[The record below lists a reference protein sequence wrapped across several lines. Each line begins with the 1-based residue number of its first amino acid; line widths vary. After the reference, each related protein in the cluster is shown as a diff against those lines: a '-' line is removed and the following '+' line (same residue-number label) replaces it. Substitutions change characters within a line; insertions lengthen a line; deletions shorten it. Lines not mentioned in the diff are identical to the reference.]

1 MSLYDKLLQ
10 KTSKSIYLN
19 QKRTSDQAYVV
30 DKETGNWIPIEKTY
44 EADLGLKGDFYVH
57 LALKGNGW
65 VVSEGMSGS
74 SLSTGTTMEVAVMA
88 AKSKVQGYIKKHSEE
103 LFYDLL
109 LKAKEK
115 LTKKNP
121 RYIPT
126 LEKLEEVVPEPVIE
140 PIPGVGNHDVSP
152 EPITLKSVVRDC
164 LNYKNTIDVDYIS
177 EALGLDSE
185 EVENQLL
192 AEELVFYNP
201 ENNVLEAPDEYLS
214 GNVRVKL
221 IKAEEAAINNP
232 MFLRNVEKL
241 KEVQPEQIPSAFIQY
256 SLGAAWIPK
265 EVFEKFATDM
275 FKTKVKIQYLE
286 LTGKYSATA
295 YFSGGPQIKMTYAA
309 GGKNGLEILNATLNN
324 QQITISETKSGKTT
338 KNLDKTAAA
347 QGMQEQMQDEFQ
359 AFIRANRDIEES
371 TEKEY
376 NEIFNSRV
384 TRNFV
389 IPDLVHYPGASTH
402 IYLLKHQK
410 AAVIR
415 GLNHST
421 LFAHVV
427 GSGKTLVIITTAME
441 LRRLGKATKPMIV
454 VQNKTRGQFI
464 ASFMDLYPDANILA
478 PTGLELTTAYRAE
491 LYYKIRDQDW
501 DAIILP
507 ASQFDMIP
515 DDLDRQKKILAD
527 QINEVQEVL
536 YNIDKRV
543 MPQEYA
549 SVNRQLRGLRKD
561 LGDIEIN
568 EEQRRNA
575 RELASQVDGSKPLLN
590 FEDLGVDALLID
602 EFHRYKRLGGIYTAL
617 ANVKGIDVQKSNR
630 SQSTLLKMRWVQQ
643 HNEGR
648 NTLVYTGTPI
658 SNTMA
663 EAWTMIRYV
672 RPDILKKIG
681 IQHFDQFAK
690 TFGQVIP
697 SLEQTG
703 GGTFKI
709 QNRFAKFQNL
719 PEFIAAFRECTDVVL
734 KEDIAEFHL
743 NDMIPKLHGGQIKQE
758 IIKQSEE
765 LRLQIKEFRELL
777 EWYDELE
784 GMDRRK
790 YSYIPLV
797 VFGRAKQASIDLRL
811 LSPANKDVPN
821 SKVNQVIRHALR
833 IYHETGLVQM
843 IFSDL
848 YQSPEPKEPFIDEDC
863 QIPNPAYGMPRFNLF
878 NDIKQKLI
886 AQGVKPHEIAILTEP
901 KYDKA
906 EKAEQLFADANAARI
921 KFLLGSTERMGVGV
935 NAQKRLIG
943 LHHVDAPNRPMDFE
957 QRNGRIE
964 RQGNLNKEIH
974 IFAYGVEKTLD
985 SAAFQRLATKQR
997 FINQIMKGEGVDRVM
1012 EDAADEA
1019 QMTFDEMMAH
1029 LSDSPHAMTKLMLDN
1044 RLKSERMKRD
1054 NHFAKQ
1060 VQTQRQ
1066 LNYALEDIGKLEI
1079 ELAEQQKY
1087 SSVVKEFFPNRFV
1100 FMQAGKEKY
1109 AEQFGTACD
1118 TYVDSLMELYINSPT
1133 GVVMGSFLINDVKVN
1148 VKIHTAEKYSKKT
1161 KGMIPYPVLSYTC
1174 PEIGIFENIHGS
1186 GRQVNT
1192 NQGMSMIN
1200 DIQWQLDL
1208 IKDEPDQLK
1217 DKIRRIRVT
1226 TSELERTMDKVFD
1239 ETRLNG
1245 LEEEIEV
1252 LKGKMLAEKNKV
1264 VEQDELIIE

>member
-1 MSLYDKLLQ
+1 MSLYDQLELNLFSPK
-10 KTSKSIYLN
+10 SKYLN
-19 QKRTSDQAYVV
+19 QKITSDQAYVV
-30 DKETGNWIPIEKTY
+30 DKETGNWIAISKHYPAE
-44 EADLGLKGDFYVH
+44 LSLQGDFYAH

-74 SLSTGTTMEVAVMA
+74 MLSTGTTQELAVMA
-88 AKSKVQGYIKKHSEE
+88 AKERVSSFIAKHSESAM
-103 LFYDLL
+103 YDLL
-109 LKAKEK
+109 LTAKSK
-115 LTKKNP
+115 LTKENP
-121 RYIPT
+121 RYIQT
-126 LEKLEEVVPEPVIE
+126 LAKLEEPEVIE
-140 PIPGVGNHDVSP
+140 VEPDVS
-152 EPITLKSVVRDC
+152 ETYTSPIEEVTLKTVVRDC
-164 LNYKNTIDVDYIS
+164 LNYKNIIDIDYIS
-177 EALGLDSE
+177 EHLRLDSE
-185 EVENQLL
+185 EVENQLIEQEL
-192 AEELVFYNP
+192 AYYNP
-201 ENNVLEAPDEYLS
+201 ETNGLEAPDEYLS
-214 GNVRVKL
+214 GNVRLKL
-221 IKAEEAAINNP
+221 KIAQEAAINNP
-232 MFLRNVEKL
+232 MFDKNVAKL
-241 KEVQPEQIPSAFIQY
+241 KEIQPEQIPSAFIQY

-275 FKTKVKIQYLE
+275 FKTKVTIKYLD
-286 LTGKYSATA
+286 LTGKYAATA
-295 YFSGGPQIKMTYAA
+295 YFSGGPQIKHSYAA

-324 QQITISETKSGKTT
+324 QQITITETKNGKST

-389 IPDLVHYPGASTH
+389 APDLTHYPGASTH
-402 IYLLKHQK
+402 IFLLAHQK
-410 AAVIR
+410 SGVAR
-415 GLNHST
+415 GVDNST
-421 LFAHVV
+421 LFADCV
-427 GSGKTLVIITTAME
+427 GSGKTYTIITTAME
-441 LRRLGKATKPMIV
+441 LRRLGKAVKPMIV
-454 VQNKTRGQFI
+454 VQNKTRGQFV
-464 ASFMDLYPDANILA
+464 ASFRDLYPDANILA
-478 PTGLELTTAYRAE
+478 PEGLELTTTYRGD

-515 DDLDRQKKILAD
+515 DDIKRQKKIITD
-527 QINEVQEVL
+527 QINEIEAVL
-536 YNIDKRV
+536 NTINKTV
-543 MPQEYA
+543 MPMEYA
-549 SVNRQLRGLRKD
+549 SVKRQLRGLNKD
-561 LGDIEIN
+561 LSDLDISED
-568 EEQRRNA
+568 QRRYA
-575 RELASQVDGSKPLLN
+575 RERASEIDGSTPLLN

-602 EFHRYKRLGGIYTAL
+602 EFHRYKRLGGIYTSL
-617 ANVKGIDVQKSNR
+617 SNGVKGIDTAKSKR
-630 SQSTLLKMRWVQQ
+630 SQSTLLKMRWVQE

-719 PEFIAAFRECTDVVL
+719 PEFITAFRECTRVIL
-734 KEDIAEFHL
+734 KEDIKEFQN

-758 IIKQSEE
+758 IVKQSEE

-784 GMDRRK
+784 GMDRRT

-821 SKVNQVIRHALR
+821 SKVNQVIRHSLR

-848 YQSPEPKEPFIDEDC
+848 YQSPEPKEPFLDEDC

-886 AQGVKPHEIAILTEP
+886 AQGVKPSEIAILTEP
-901 KYDKA
+901 KYDKT

-943 LHHVDAPNRPMDFE
+943 LHHIDAPNRPMDFE

-1044 RLKSERMKRD
+1044 RLKSERLKRD

-1079 ELAEQQKY
+1079 EMAEQNKY
-1087 SSVVKEFFPNRFV
+1087 ASVVKEFFADGMV
-1100 FMQAGKEKY
+1100 FMDAGGIKTT
-1109 AEQFGTACD
+1109 EQFGTAAD
-1118 TYVDSLMELYINSPT
+1118 TFVDSLMERYLSSPT
-1133 GVVMGSFLINDVKVN
+1133 GLAMDSMLINDVKVN
-1148 VKIHTAEKYSKKT
+1148 VKIHTAERWSNKAKRS
-1161 KGMIPYPVLSYTC
+1161 IAYPVLSYTC

-1186 GRQVNT
+1186 GRQLGT

-1208 IKDEPDQLK
+1208 IKDAPDQLK

-1226 TSELERTMDKVFD
+1226 TEELERTMDKVFD
-1239 ETRLNG
+1239 ETKLNT
-1245 LEEEIEV
+1245 LEAEIEG
-1252 LKGKMLAEKNKV
+1252 LKEKMLAEKNKV
-1264 VEQDELIIE
+1264 VEQDVLEM